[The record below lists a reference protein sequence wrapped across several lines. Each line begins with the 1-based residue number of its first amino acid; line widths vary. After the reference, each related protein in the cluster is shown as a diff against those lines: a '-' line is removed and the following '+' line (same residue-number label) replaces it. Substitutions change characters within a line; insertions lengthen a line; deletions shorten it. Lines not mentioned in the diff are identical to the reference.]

1 MTDKL
6 VLTPEDDGVTHINIY
21 SQGKTPEGRALSNFD
36 HKPFVHKEFGAFA
49 SVEGFYYWLGC
60 QDDRL
65 RHAHGYEAKKL
76 GQSLPVVKR
85 WNQEKF
91 ESLIVEALGAKLDRY
106 PDLAKR
112 LAESTLPLTHYY
124 AKYYDGKLKV
134 TVPSNSDYMLAFF
147 EEWRVQRNPQADCS
161 AMARVA
167 SRKEKAAKAR
177 EADEAQMGLF

>member
-1 MTDKL
+1 MAEKL
-6 VLTPEDDGVTHINIY
+6 VLTPDDDGITHINIY
-21 SQGKTPEGRALSNFD
+21 SQGKTREGRELSNFD

-60 QDDRL
+60 QDERL

-76 GQSLPVVKR
+76 GQSLPVVRR
-85 WNQEKF
+85 WNKEKF
-91 ESLIVEALGAKLDRY
+91 ESLILEALALKLERY
-106 PDLAKR
+106 PALANK

-134 TVPSNSDYMLAFF
+134 TVPPNSDYMLAFF

-161 AMARVA
+161 AMERIAQ
-167 SRKEKAAKAR
+167 RKEKTVKDK
-177 EADEAQMGLF
+177 EAEQAQLGLF